1 MECYPWVTLGTRHN
15 YIKFENNDVPELHSR
30 EKRSAENH
38 HRSRRAFNPTL
49 KECQL
54 YMRVRLS
61 GCNSISVFTVFS
73 LISVPSFHA
82 GHCRLSTVSLTIF
95 FLSILLFLKHFQP
108 PQRQPPSSK
117 AILGNNKTMSN
128 FELIVNSYYYIFFF
142 LI

>member
-1 MECYPWVTLGTRHN
+1 
-15 YIKFENNDVPELHSR
+15 
-30 EKRSAENH
+30 
-38 HRSRRAFNPTL
+38 
-49 KECQL
+49 
-54 YMRVRLS
+54 MRVRLS

-117 AILGNNKTMSN
+117 AILVNNKTMSN
-128 FELIVNSYYYIFFF
+128 FELIVNSYYYIFFLYKVLRTF
-142 LI
+142 SFFKWIFTLNPLSAYPTKWLNTLEQFVGKLPTNCLSVFDHFWDWRLKG